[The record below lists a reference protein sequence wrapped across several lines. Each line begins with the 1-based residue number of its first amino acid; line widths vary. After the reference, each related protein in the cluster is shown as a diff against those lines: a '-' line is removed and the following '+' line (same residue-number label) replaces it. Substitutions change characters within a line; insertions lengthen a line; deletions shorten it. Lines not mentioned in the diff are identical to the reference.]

1 MHGQMEQLIVKM
13 ISIQLMFP
21 FFLISPSQNQTPAS
35 ITCPN
40 VVSLFLDFPP
50 KKHNFAK
57 PPSLI
62 FVLFSNSLH
71 VCILSYGTMNDKD
84 DDGDDRNE
92 NT

>member
-57 PPSLI
+57 PVSWRVREAIPNPNPEI
-62 FVLFSNSLH
+62 
-71 VCILSYGTMNDKD
+71 TMS
-84 DDGDDRNE
+84 
-92 NT
+92 